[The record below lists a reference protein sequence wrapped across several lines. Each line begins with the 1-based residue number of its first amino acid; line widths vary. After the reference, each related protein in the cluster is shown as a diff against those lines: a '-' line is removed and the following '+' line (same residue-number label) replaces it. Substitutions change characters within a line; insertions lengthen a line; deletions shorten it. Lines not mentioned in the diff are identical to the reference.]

1 MGIFSRLRRLIQS
14 NINDMISRAENPE
27 KMLNQL
33 IADMNKQLIESKRSV
48 AAAIAD
54 EKKLERQ
61 IKESRTKAEE
71 WDKRARLALKAGDDT
86 LAKEALVRK
95 QELEGYLVEYE
106 KQLAQ
111 QHESVEKLKSGLR
124 SLQQKLEEAQRK
136 KNLLI
141 ARAKRAET
149 QKRLQETMSGMADTS
164 AFEAFDQMSAQLDD
178 QEAQNEAL
186 EELEA
191 NRDEASLEEQFRQL
205 EGGGSDADTLL
216 ADLKERMAIEDR
228 RGAGQGATGETK
240 AGESGTASSVE
251 DSLEELKRKMA
262 EEEAQ
267 EDEQ

>member
-1 MGIFSRLRRLIQS
+1 VGIFSRLRRLIQS

-33 IADMNKQLIESKRSV
+33 ITDMNKQLIESKRSV

-61 IKESRTKAEE
+61 IRDNRAKAEE
-71 WDKRARLALKAGDDT
+71 WENRARLALKSGDDN

-95 QELEGYLVEYE
+95 QEIEGYLVEYE

-124 SLQQKLEEAQRK
+124 GLQQKLEEAQRK

-149 QKRLQETMSGMADTS
+149 QKRLQETMSGMSDTS
-164 AFEAFDQMSAQLDD
+164 AFEAFDRMSARMDD
-178 QEAQNEAL
+178 MEAQNEAL
-186 EELEA
+186 EELE
-191 NRDEASLEEQFRQL
+191 NTRDEHSLEEKFRQL
-205 EGGGSDADTLL
+205 EGGGSDGDKLL
-216 ADLKERMAIEDR
+216 EEFKQRMSIEDAR
-228 RGAGQGATGETK
+228 P
-240 AGESGTASSVE
+240 
-251 DSLEELKRKMA
+251 DSLEELKRRM
-262 EEEAQ
+262 EEEEK
-267 EDEQ
+267 EDGEPKDR

>member
-33 IADMNKQLIESKRSV
+33 ITDMNKQLIESKRSV

-61 IKESRTKAEE
+61 IKDNRSKAEE
-71 WDKRARLALKAGDDT
+71 WDSRARLALKAGDDQ
-86 LAKEALVRK
+86 LAKEALLRK
-95 QELEGYLVEYE
+95 QEIEGYLVEYE

-124 SLQQKLEEAQRK
+124 GLQQKLEEAQRK

-149 QKRLQETMSGMADTS
+149 QKRLQETMTGMSDTS
-164 AFEAFDQMSAQLDD
+164 AFEAFDRMSAQMDD
-178 QEAQNEAL
+178 MEAQNEAL
-186 EELEA
+186 EELE
-191 NRDEASLEEQFRQL
+191 NTRNDESLEEQFRRL
-205 EGGGSDADTLL
+205 EGGGTSDADKLL
-216 ADLKERMAIEDR
+216 EEFKQQMSIEDNR
-228 RGAGQGATGETK
+228 A
-240 AGESGTASSVE
+240 
-251 DSLEELKRKMA
+251 DSLEELKRRM
-262 EEEAQ
+262 EEEEK
-267 EDEQ
+267 EDGEAKGR

>member
-1 MGIFSRLRRLIQS
+1 
-14 NINDMISRAENPE
+14 MISRAENPE

-33 IADMNKQLIESKRSV
+33 ITDMNKQLIESKRSV

-61 IKESRTKAEE
+61 IKESRAKADE
-71 WDKRARLALKAGDDT
+71 WDKRARLALKAGDDN

-95 QELEGYLVEYE
+95 QELEGYIAEYE
-106 KQLAQ
+106 KQLVQ
-111 QHESVEKLKSGLR
+111 QHESVEKLKTGLR
-124 SLQQKLEEAQRK
+124 GLQQKLEEAQRK

-164 AFEAFDQMSAQLDD
+164 AFEAFDRMSAQLDD

-186 EELEA
+186 EELEG
-191 NRDEASLEEQFRQL
+191 NRDEASLEEQFRRL
-205 EGGGSDADTLL
+205 EGGGSDADKLL
-216 ADLKERMAIEDR
+216 ADLKEKMAIEDKRGSGSGAAGEAR
-228 RGAGQGATGETK
+228 RGDAA
-240 AGESGTASSVE
+240 AASSAE